1 MGMHFYRL
9 EVYFQQKLNS
19 MNDDIQFFQ
28 NYIKDLKSK
37 DPDKAKS
44 EIPDYHQIRNS
55 VDQLE
60 IDIKKVQTALLDNY
74 KATTEDLLDR
84 FKNLQKVSEDKDAQ
98 V

>member
-1 MGMHFYRL
+1 MEMHFYRL

-28 NYIKDLKSK
+28 NYIKDFKSK
-37 DPDKAKS
+37 NPDKAKS
-44 EIPDYHQIRNS
+44 EIPYFVEIRNA

-60 IDIKKVQTALLDNY
+60 IDIKKVQAALLDNY

-84 FKNLQKVSEDKDAQ
+84 FKNLQKVSEVK
-98 V
+98 

>member
-1 MGMHFYRL
+1 MDMHFYRV

-28 NYIKDLKSK
+28 NYIKDFKSK
-37 DPDKAKS
+37 NPDKAKS
-44 EIPDYHQIRNS
+44 EIPDFYQIRNA

-60 IDIKKVQTALLDNY
+60 IDIKKVQAALLDNY

-84 FKNLQKVSEDKDAQ
+84 FKNLQKVSEVK
-98 V
+98 

>member
-37 DPDKAKS
+37 EPDKAKS

>member
-1 MGMHFYRL
+1 MDMHFYRV
-9 EVYFQQKLNS
+9 EVYFQQKLNA

-37 DPDKAKS
+37 NPDKAKS
-44 EIPDYHQIRNS
+44 EIPDFYEIRNA

-60 IDIKKVQTALLDNY
+60 IDIKKVQAALLDNY

-84 FKNLQKVSEDKDAQ
+84 FKNLQKVTEVK
-98 V
+98 

>member
-1 MGMHFYRL
+1 MEMHFYKL
-9 EVYFQQKLNS
+9 ELYFQQKLIA

-37 DPDKAKS
+37 NPDKAKS
-44 EIPDYHQIRNS
+44 EIPDYHQIRNA

-60 IDIKKVQTALLDNY
+60 IDIKKVQAALLDNY

-84 FKNLQKVSEDKDAQ
+84 FKNLQKVSEVKDA
-98 V
+98 

>member
-37 DPDKAKS
+37 EPDKAKS

-60 IDIKKVQTALLDNY
+60 IDIKKVQAALLDNY

-84 FKNLQKVSEDKDAQ
+84 FKNLQKVSEDK
-98 V
+98 

>member
-1 MGMHFYRL
+1 MDMHFYRV
-9 EVYFQQKLNS
+9 EVYFQQKLNA

-37 DPDKAKS
+37 NPDKAKS
-44 EIPDYHQIRNS
+44 EIPDFYEIRNA

-60 IDIKKVQTALLDNY
+60 IDIKKVQAALLDNY

-84 FKNLQKVSEDKDAQ
+84 FKNLQKVTDVK
-98 V
+98 

>member
-1 MGMHFYRL
+1 MDMHFYRL

-28 NYIKDLKSK
+28 NYIKEFKSK
-37 DPDKAKS
+37 NPDKAKS
-44 EIPDYHQIRNS
+44 EIPDFYEIRNA

-60 IDIKKVQTALLDNY
+60 IDIKKGQAALLDNY

-84 FKNLQKVSEDKDAQ
+84 FKNLQKVSEEK
-98 V
+98 

>member
-44 EIPDYHQIRNS
+44 EIPDYHQIRNA

>member
-1 MGMHFYRL
+1 MDMHFYRL

-28 NYIKDLKSK
+28 NYIKEFKSK
-37 DPDKAKS
+37 NPDKAKS
-44 EIPDYHQIRNS
+44 EIPDFYEIRNA

-60 IDIKKVQTALLDNY
+60 IDIKKVQAALLDNY

-84 FKNLQKVSEDKDAQ
+84 FKNLQKVSEEK
-98 V
+98 

>member
-37 DPDKAKS
+37 NPDKAKS

-84 FKNLQKVSEDKDAQ
+84 FKNLQKVSEDK
-98 V
+98 

>member
-1 MGMHFYRL
+1 MDMHFYRL

-28 NYIKDLKSK
+28 NYIKEFKSK
-37 DPDKAKS
+37 NPDKAKS
-44 EIPDYHQIRNS
+44 EIPDFYEIRNS

-60 IDIKKVQTALLDNY
+60 IDIKKVQAALLDNY

-84 FKNLQKVSEDKDAQ
+84 FKNLQNATEVK
-98 V
+98 

>member
-1 MGMHFYRL
+1 MDMHFYRL

-28 NYIKDLKSK
+28 NYIKEFKSK
-37 DPDKAKS
+37 NPDKAKS
-44 EIPDYHQIRNS
+44 EIPDFYEIRNA

-60 IDIKKVQTALLDNY
+60 IDIKKVQAALLENY

-84 FKNLQKVSEDKDAQ
+84 FKNLQKVSEEK
-98 V
+98 

>member
-37 DPDKAKS
+37 NPDKAKS

>member
-1 MGMHFYRL
+1 MDMHFYRL

-28 NYIKDLKSK
+28 NYIKEFKSK
-37 DPDKAKS
+37 NPDKAKS
-44 EIPDYHQIRNS
+44 EIPDFYEIRNA

-60 IDIKKVQTALLDNY
+60 IDIKKGQAALLDNY

-84 FKNLQKVSEDKDAQ
+84 FKNLQNATEVK
-98 V
+98 

>member
-1 MGMHFYRL
+1 MDMHFYRV

-28 NYIKDLKSK
+28 NYIKEFKSK
-37 DPDKAKS
+37 NPDKTKS
-44 EIPDYHQIRNS
+44 EIPDFYEIRNA

-60 IDIKKVQTALLDNY
+60 IDIKKVQAVLLDNY

-84 FKNLQKVSEDKDAQ
+84 FKNLQKVSEVK
-98 V
+98 

>member
-1 MGMHFYRL
+1 MDMHFYRV

-28 NYIKDLKSK
+28 NYIKDFKSK
-37 DPDKAKS
+37 NPDKAKS
-44 EIPDYHQIRNS
+44 EIPDFYEIRNA

-60 IDIKKVQTALLDNY
+60 IDIKKVQAALLDNY

-84 FKNLQKVSEDKDAQ
+84 FKNLQKVSEVK
-98 V
+98 

>member
-1 MGMHFYRL
+1 MEMHFYRV

-28 NYIKDLKSK
+28 NYIKDFKSK
-37 DPDKAKS
+37 NPDKAKS
-44 EIPDYHQIRNS
+44 EIPDFYQIRNA

-60 IDIKKVQTALLDNY
+60 IDIKKVQAALLDNY

-84 FKNLQKVSEDKDAQ
+84 FKNLQKVSEDK
-98 V
+98 

>member
-1 MGMHFYRL
+1 MEMHFYRV

-37 DPDKAKS
+37 NPDKAES
-44 EIPDYHQIRNS
+44 EIPDYHQIRNA

-60 IDIKKVQTALLDNY
+60 IDIKKVQAALLDNY

-84 FKNLQKVSEDKDAQ
+84 FKNLQKVSETENEDR
-98 V
+98 

>member
-28 NYIKDLKSK
+28 NYIKDLKTK
-37 DPDKAKS
+37 EPDKAKS
-44 EIPDYHQIRNS
+44 EIPDYHQIRNA

-84 FKNLQKVSEDKDAQ
+84 FKNLQKVSEDK
-98 V
+98 

>member
-1 MGMHFYRL
+1 MEMHFYKL
-9 EVYFQQKLNS
+9 ELYFQQKLIA

-37 DPDKAKS
+37 NPDKAKA
-44 EIPDYHQIRNS
+44 EIPDYHQIRNA

-60 IDIKKVQTALLDNY
+60 IDIKKVQAALLDNY

-84 FKNLQKVSEDKDAQ
+84 FKNLQKVSEVK
-98 V
+98 

>member
-1 MGMHFYRL
+1 MDMHFYRL

-28 NYIKDLKSK
+28 NYIKEFKSK
-37 DPDKAKS
+37 NPDKAKS
-44 EIPDYHQIRNS
+44 EIPDYHQIRNA

-60 IDIKKVQTALLDNY
+60 IDIKKVQAALLDNY

-84 FKNLQKVSEDKDAQ
+84 FKNLQNATEVK
-98 V
+98 

>member
-1 MGMHFYRL
+1 MEMHFYRV

-28 NYIKDLKSK
+28 NYIKELKSK
-37 DPDKAKS
+37 NPDKAKA
-44 EIPDYHQIRNS
+44 EIPDFYQIRNA

-60 IDIKKVQTALLDNY
+60 IDIKKVQAALLDNY

-84 FKNLQKVSEDKDAQ
+84 FKNLQKVSEVK
-98 V
+98 

>member
-1 MGMHFYRL
+1 MEMHFYKL
-9 EVYFQQKLNS
+9 ELYFQQKLIA

-37 DPDKAKS
+37 NPDKAKA
-44 EIPDYHQIRNS
+44 EIPDYHQIRNA

-60 IDIKKVQTALLDNY
+60 IDIKKVQAALLDNY

-84 FKNLQKVSEDKDAQ
+84 FKNLQKVSEVKDAK

>member
-1 MGMHFYRL
+1 MDMHFYRV

-28 NYIKDLKSK
+28 NYIKDFKSK
-37 DPDKAKS
+37 NPDKAKS
-44 EIPDYHQIRNS
+44 EIPDYHQIRNA

-60 IDIKKVQTALLDNY
+60 IDIKKVQAAFLDNY

-84 FKNLQKVSEDKDAQ
+84 FKNLQKVSEVQ
-98 V
+98 

>member
-19 MNDDIQFFQ
+19 MN
-28 NYIKDLKSK
+28 YIKDLKAK

-44 EIPDYHQIRNS
+44 EIPDYYQIRNS